1 MTYHSSVVL
10 KLLKTLMDRPEEAGR
25 CVDKDKYSCY
35 TLKIVCRCYAIA
47 QSLGTRRNSCFFA
60 QRSVEFNMKIEWAPL
75 RVPLERRLQT
85 LVTAFFTYTFFTL
98 PITSCLIVAI
108 LLVNP

>member
-35 TLKIVCRCYAIA
+35 TLEIVW
-47 QSLGTRRNSCFFA
+47 SLLHD
-60 QRSVEFNMKIEWAPL
+60 RSVAGNSSK
-75 RVPLERRLQT
+75 
-85 LVTAFFTYTFFTL
+85 
-98 PITSCLIVAI
+98 
-108 LLVNP
+108 